1 MYVTE
6 FEIASITQDVWRAFV
21 GLEVDGPMPP
31 DDAFRRSADVGA
43 SIEIDGPFRGR
54 VVLGCSPALASEA
67 AALVFE
73 VEPARVDPEM
83 VGEVLAELA
92 NQIGGNLK
100 SLLPQ
105 GCHLS
110 LPKKKLPGCGDAP
123 VDAER
128 LEAAAAAGSPDHCLV
143 SFEREGLRFDVALL
157 TRN

>member
-21 GLEVDGPMPP
+21 GLEVDGPVSSEE
-31 DDAFRRSADVGA
+31 AFARASDCGA
-43 SIEIDGPFRGR
+43 SIEIEGPFRGR
-54 VVLGCSPALASEA
+54 VVLGCSPVLASEA

-73 VEPARVDPEM
+73 VDPERVDREM
-83 VGEVLAELA
+83 VGEVMAELA

-110 LPKKKLPGCGDAP
+110 LPKKRTGIAETA
-123 VDAER
+123 DAER
-128 LEAAAAAGSPDHCLV
+128 LEAAAAAGSPAHCLA
-143 SFEREGLRFDVALL
+143 SFERDGQRFDVALL
-157 TRN
+157 ALS